1 MNFED
6 VLSTTEAAKLWEISP
21 TTVKLYCLGT
31 KDRPPKFKKN
41 ECRKSGNVWLVTRAA
56 MIRVFGEMPQ

>member
-1 MNFED
+1 MKFED
-6 VLSTTEAAKLWEISP
+6 VLSTTEAAELWGISP
-21 TTVKLYCLGT
+21 TTVKLYCLGA

-56 MIRVFGEMPQ
+56 MTRVFGETPQ